1 MSARD
6 RAARLRR
13 QHSERSAAAL
23 QDSVKAAAQAIGT
36 ATLEAALTRDFGFA
50 WVRRPDGRGREIA
63 DISQD
68 LLGVP

>member
-13 QHSERSAAAL
+13 QHGERSAAAF

-36 ATLEAALTRDFGFA
+36 ATLEAALTRDLGVA
-50 WVRRPDGRGREIA
+50 WVRRADGRGA
-63 DISQD
+63 KS
-68 LLGVP
+68 LALAKTC